1 MATFISYSRVNS
13 DFAVRLAKDLRSTG
27 YEIWLDQLDIP
38 TGSRWD
44 DEIEKAL
51 ENSPIFLIILST
63 QSIQSQNVKDE
74 IGYAIDAGKHI
85 LPVVIEDCKVPFRL
99 RRFQYVDFTKKPY
112 RDSLAEIKDLLTN
125 TKKMEDVAGNEE
137 DNVQPEVVVPQL
149 QVESAISEKNP
160 IQSESP
166 TGNNLHRKSIL
177 TMIGIATVLCVVVA
191 GFLGLRSFYFGKNT
205 PTPKVAFTD
214 TNTSVVVAAT
224 ETATEVVASIDAEM
238 IIIPKGKFTMG
249 NGNDDENEQPV
260 HVVDLSAFYIDKY
273 EVTNFSYKTCVAS
286 GSCESPVNSSSN
298 THSDYYDNPLYDNYP
313 VIYVDWNMAKT
324 FCEWRGARL
333 PTEAEWEKSARGT
346 DGRIYPWAG
355 DISCA
360 SANYK
365 ECGKDA
371 VSVGSYENGI
381 SPYGAYDMAGNVWE
395 WVADLYQRDYYAMIG
410 DGYLDPMGPTI
421 GNTRVLRGGS
431 WYNSAKSIRVTI
443 RNESEPSKTYNYVGF
458 RCAHNAA
465 P

>member
-112 RDSLAEIKDLLTN
+112 QESLAEIKDLLTN
-125 TKKMEDVAGNEE
+125 TKKLENVVGNEE
-137 DNVQPEVVVPQL
+137 DEVQHKAAAPRL
-149 QVESAISEKNP
+149 QVESAAGEKKP
-160 IQSESP
+160 AQDGSP
-166 TGNNLHRKSIL
+166 TMDKLHRKPVLPMISIV
-177 TMIGIATVLCVVVA
+177 AVLVVVVA
-191 GFLGLRSFYFGKNT
+191 SFLGLGSYYFGKNT
-205 PTPKVAFTD
+205 PTPGVVVTD
-214 TNTSVVVAAT
+214 TSLPVTMTAT
-224 ETATEVVASIDAEM
+224 ETATEAPASNGAEM
-238 IIIPKGKFTMG
+238 ILIPKGKFTMG

-273 EVTNFSYKTCVAS
+273 EVNNLSYKECVVS
-286 GSCESPVNSSSN
+286 GNCEPPVNSSSN
-298 THSDYYDNPLYDNYP
+298 SQTTYYDNPLYDTYP
-313 VIYVDWNMAKT
+313 VIYVDWEMAKN

-346 DGRIYPWAG
+346 DGRMYPWTG
-355 DISCA
+355 DVSCA

-365 ECGKDA
+365 ECGKDVVA
-371 VSVGSYENGI
+371 VGSYENGT
-381 SPYGAYDMAGNVWE
+381 SPYGVYDMAGNVWE
-395 WVADLYQRDYYAMIG
+395 WVADLYQSDYYATLG
-410 DGYLDPMGPTI
+410 DGVLDPMGPTI

-431 WYNSAKSIRVTI
+431 WFNSAKSIRVTI
-443 RNESEPSKTYNYVGF
+443 RNDSDPLKTYNYVGF
-458 RCAHNAA
+458 RCARNAA

>member
-13 DFAVRLAKDLRSTG
+13 DFAVRLAKDLRSAG
-27 YEIWLDQLDIP
+27 YGIWLDQLDIP

-44 DEIEKAL
+44 DEVEKAL
-51 ENSPIFLIILST
+51 ESSPIFLIILST

-112 RDSLAEIKDLLTN
+112 QDSLAEIKDLLTN
-125 TKKMEDVAGNEE
+125 TKKLENLVGNEE
-137 DNVQPEVVVPQL
+137 DDVHPKAAVPQL
-149 QVESAISEKNP
+149 QVESAVGEKDLAQNG
-160 IQSESP
+160 S
-166 TGNNLHRKSIL
+166 TVRGNLRSKSIL
-177 TMIGIATVLCVVVA
+177 PIIGVVVAFFVVMA
-191 GFLGLRSFYFGKNT
+191 GFLGLGSFYFGKNT
-205 PTPKVAFTD
+205 PTPGVAV
-214 TNTSVVVAAT
+214 TNTSKPFTVTAT
-224 ETATEVVASIDAEM
+224 ETATEISASSDAEM
-238 IIIPKGKFTMG
+238 ILVPEGKFTMG

-260 HVVDLSAFYIDKY
+260 HVVDLSTFYIDKY
-273 EVTNFSYKTCVAS
+273 EVTNLSYKKCVVS
-286 GSCESPVNSSSN
+286 GNCEPPVNSSSN
-298 THSDYYDNPLYDNYP
+298 TQPNYYDNSLYDNYP

-333 PTEAEWEKSARGT
+333 PTEAEWEKAARGT
-346 DGRIYPWAG
+346 DVRTYPWVG
-355 DISCA
+355 DVSCA

-371 VSVGSYENGI
+371 VAVGSYENGI

-395 WVADLYQRDYYAMIG
+395 WVADLYQKDYYAMLG
-410 DGYLDPMGPTI
+410 DGVLNPMGPTI

-431 WYNSAKSIRVTI
+431 WFNSAKSIRVTI
-443 RNESEPSKTYNYVGF
+443 RNDSDPLKAYNYVGF
-458 RCAHNAA
+458 RCARNAI